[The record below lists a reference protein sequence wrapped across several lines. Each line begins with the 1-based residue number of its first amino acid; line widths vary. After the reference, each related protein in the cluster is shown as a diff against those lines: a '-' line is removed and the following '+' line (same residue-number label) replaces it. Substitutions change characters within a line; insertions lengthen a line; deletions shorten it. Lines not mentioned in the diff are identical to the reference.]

1 MDSYSKRKFFIGV
14 IFILIGII
22 FLLKLFH
29 IQVISPEYKQYAT
42 KNILRPEVIYPAR
55 GLVYDRNGKLLVQNK
70 AAYDLLVTPREV
82 KPFDTTEICNILE
95 MSKSDF
101 IKELTDAKSYS
112 RFKPSIIAKQISPE
126 TYAPLQEKL
135 YKYPGFFVQT
145 RTLREYPRKIAGH
158 VLGYVSEV
166 TQRDIDNDS
175 YYKRGDYIG
184 SQGLEESYEE
194 SLRGKKGINYF
205 LVDVHNRKKG
215 SYNDG
220 KMDTVAILGKN
231 LVSTLDADLQEYAE
245 VLLQNKRGT
254 VVAIEP
260 TTGEVL
266 VCASAPSYDPNMLVG
281 RKRGSFYSQLSSD
294 TLMPLINRAISAF
307 YSPGSTFKSINVL
320 VALQEKVLTPETHFY
335 CSGPSSKPIKC
346 THFHTPNVNAHIG
359 IRESCNP
366 YFWNVFRS
374 IIGKYPK
381 AEKGYNVW
389 RDHVMSF
396 GLGQKINHELIG
408 LGPGLVPESSYY
420 NGIYG
425 KDHWNALTVRSL
437 AIGQGEISVTPF
449 QMANM
454 AAVIANRGYY
464 IEPHFVRSI
473 QENENEQ
480 RKLEFVKKQCT
491 IDKEYFNVLIDGM
504 QSVVEETS
512 SSYNIVVDS
521 ITICGKTG
529 TIQNPAGKGSDN
541 SAFIA
546 FAPREN
552 PKIAISVYIENGV
565 WGARYAA
572 PIASLIIEKYIRGEI
587 ASKRK
592 SREQRMID
600 ANLLNP
606 FQPK

>member
-1 MDSYSKRKFFIGV
+1 MDSYSKRKFFIATV
-14 IFILIGII
+14 FILIGVI
-22 FLLKLFH
+22 FMLKLFH

-42 KNILRPEVIYPAR
+42 KNILRPEVIYPGR
-55 GLVYDRNGKLLVQNK
+55 GLIYDRTGKLLVQNT

-82 KPFDTTEICNILE
+82 KPFDTLEICDILD
-95 MSKSDF
+95 MQKSDL
-101 IKELTDAKSYS
+101 IHELKNAKEYS
-112 RFKPSIIAKQISPE
+112 PYKPSIIAKQISPE

-145 RTLREYPRKIAGH
+145 RTLREYPRQIAGH

-166 TQRDIDNDS
+166 TQKDIDRDN
-175 YYKRGDYIG
+175 YYKSGDYIG

-215 SYNDG
+215 SYNEG
-220 KMDTVAILGKN
+220 KMDTIAVLGKS
-231 LVSTLDADLQEYAE
+231 LISTLDADLQEYAE
-245 VLLQNKRGT
+245 LLLQNKKGT

-281 RKRGSFYSQLSSD
+281 RKRGTFYAKLSSD
-294 TLMPLINRAISAF
+294 TLKPLINRAISAF
-307 YSPGSTFKSINVL
+307 YSPGSTFKSIDAL
-320 VALQEKVLTPETHFY
+320 IALQEKVITPETQFY
-335 CSGPSSKPIKC
+335 CSGKGAKPITC

-381 AEKGYNVW
+381 AETGYNVW
-389 RDHVMSF
+389 RNHVMSF

-408 LGPGLVPESSYY
+408 LGPGLVPESKYY
-420 NGIYG
+420 NDIYG
-425 KDHWNALTVRSL
+425 KGHWNALTIRSL

-454 AAVIANRGYY
+454 VAVIANRGYY

-473 QENENEQ
+473 QENMDEQ
-480 RKLEFVKKQCT
+480 RKLEFAKKQCT
-491 IDKEYFNVLIDGM
+491 IDKEHFEVLIDGM
-504 QSVVEETS
+504 QAVVEETS

-529 TIQNPAGKGSDN
+529 TIQNPSGMGDDN

-552 PKIAISVYIENGV
+552 PRIAISVYIENGV

-572 PIASLIIEKYIRGEI
+572 PIASLIIEKYIRGQI
-587 ASKRK
+587 APKRK

-606 FQPK
+606 NQQK